1 MISRDLNMSYLDVL
15 NMPAHILQDYLA
27 MRELE
32 DEYGP
37 KANVQ

>member
-1 MISRDLNMSYLDVL
+1 MSYFEILG
-15 NMPAHILQDYLA
+15 MPASILQDYLA

-37 KANVQ
+37 KASMQ